1 MQETSD
7 RRKTIVNGT
16 LTITGLTRLSEETFW
31 DTEKGVLRIGGQRHT
46 AIDAQTLCDHL
57 DTLVGSKVAE
67 VIMHN
72 LEFRL
77 GKLDATRFRNE
88 KPQATLQEL
97 VEYLAKTARL
107 SGLGITNVTL
117 LENEKSDP
125 VQIEIANPSVK
136 GSAGAAKAFG
146 FSWWAGV
153 MTTLLDKQME
163 PHDIFY
169 DREKD
174 VIRCRLVARV

>member
-1 MQETSD
+1 M
-7 RRKTIVNGT
+7 
-16 LTITGLTRLSEETFW
+16 SEDTFW
-31 DTEKGVLRIGGQRHT
+31 DTENGVLRIGGQRHT
-46 AIDAQTLCDHL
+46 AIDAQTLCNHL
-57 DTLVGSKVAE
+57 DTLVGPKVAE
-67 VIMHN
+67 VIIHN

-88 KPQATLQEL
+88 KPQTTLREL
-97 VEYLAKTARL
+97 VEYLAKTDRL
-107 SGLGITNVTL
+107 SGLGITNVTF

-125 VQIEIANPSVK
+125 IQIEIANPSVK
-136 GSAGAAKAFG
+136 GSTGAAKQFA

-163 PHDIFY
+163 PKDIFY

-174 VIRCRLVARV
+174 VISCRLVPRV

>member
-1 MQETSD
+1 VQ
-7 RRKTIVNGT
+7 V
-16 LTITGLTRLSEETFW
+16 LSEEAFW
-31 DTEKGVLRIGGQRHT
+31 DAEKGVLRIGGQRHT
-46 AIDAQTLCDHL
+46 AVDAQTLCDYL
-57 DTLVGSKVAE
+57 DTLVGPKVAE
-67 VIMHN
+67 VIVHN

-88 KPQATLQEL
+88 RPQATLQEL

-107 SGLGITNVTL
+107 SGLGITTVTF
-117 LENEKSDP
+117 LESEKSGP

-136 GSAGAAKAFG
+136 GSAGAAKEFG

-163 PHDIFY
+163 PINISY
-169 DREKD
+169 DGEKNL
-174 VIRCRLVARV
+174 ISCRLVPRV